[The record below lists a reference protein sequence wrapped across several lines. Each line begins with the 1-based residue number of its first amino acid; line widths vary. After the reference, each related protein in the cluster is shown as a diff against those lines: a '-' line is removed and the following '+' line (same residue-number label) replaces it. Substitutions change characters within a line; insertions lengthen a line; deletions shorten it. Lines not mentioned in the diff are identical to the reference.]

1 MLLYEL
7 LEVINES
14 AFVKIYDGEQN
25 YITSYDGKESIPE
38 SFNEFEV
45 NDIFNDEYKFNN
57 KTVNAIGIEIEMYK
71 LDYRGD
77 DEW

>member
-14 AFVKIYDGEQN
+14 AFVKVYDAEQN
-25 YITSYDGKESIPE
+25 YIAAYDGKESIPE
-38 SFNEFEV
+38 SFNDFKV
-45 NDIFNDEYKFNN
+45 NDIFNDEYNFNN

-71 LDYRGD
+71 YEGGITY
-77 DEW
+77 EI